1 MLFILG
7 LLCAIIQNQ
16 GSTCFLNDVLQVI
29 RMFILNANII
39 PSSIKELS
47 EISKYT
53 ITTKH
58 LINVTGEKI
67 VDNALSYRMLKY
79 TIHMPCISYFNK
91 NFQEMFKEVMI

>member
-16 GSTCFLNDVLQVI
+16 GSTCFLNDVVQVI
-29 RMFILNANII
+29 QMFILNANII

-47 EISKYT
+47 EISKYA

-58 LINVTGEKI
+58 LINVTGEL
-67 VDNALSYRMLKY
+67 LSMHDP
-79 TIHMPCISYFNK
+79 TEIF
-91 NFQEMFKEVMI
+91 